1 MDNLIDVWTK
11 YNIVKKTR
19 KITVGNEKGGV
30 GKTSIIRLL
39 PFILASLGFKC
50 LIIDKDTQ
58 SNTTKSL
65 FVTREL
71 YHEDEVTVFEKTLMK
86 GIADGDLKDLVLN
99 VKPNLDF
106 IPSSLDFASFPVFL
120 SKKFGLVD
128 IGESDYIPVTKAKYE
143 YFKSLVND
151 VSKDYD
157 FVFFDTPPT
166 ISDYT
171 KAAAYASDYILIAFQ
186 TQSDSLDGANSYITN
201 TLKPLVEDFG
211 APIEVLGILPN
222 QVTKNGSIDAKTI
235 ADATEMFGEE
245 NLFKNIIP
253 YVKAIQNIPRN
264 GITREGYWNNKMFT
278 EVFEPITEEFLSKIS
293 AMEAL

>member
-1 MDNLIDVWTK
+1 MENVVDVWAK

-30 GKTSIIRLL
+30 GKTSIIRLI
-39 PFILASLGFKC
+39 PFILANLGFKC

-99 VKPNLDF
+99 VMPNLDF

-128 IGESDYIPVTKAKYE
+128 IGEPDYISVTKAKYD
-143 YFKSLVND
+143 YFKALVDD
-151 VSKDYD
+151 VAKDYD

-166 ISDYT
+166 TSDYT

-186 TQSDSLDGANSYITN
+186 TQSDSLDGANNYITN

-222 QVTKNGSIDAKTI
+222 QVTKNGSIDNKTI
-235 ADATEMFGEE
+235 ADAIEMFGEE

-264 GITREGYWNNKMFT
+264 GITREGYWNNKMFE
-278 EVFEPITEEFLSKIS
+278 EVFEPITKEFLSKIS
-293 AMEAL
+293 IMEAS